1 MENKLNHN
9 LLSFVGRVF
18 FSSVVVFLSFEVSNL
33 VTSDKSGLSD
43 IFTAGGIVDEMLCR
57 VIENI

>member
-1 MENKLNHN
+1 MENSSSHN

-18 FSSVVVFLSFEVSNL
+18 FSSVVVFLSFEASNL

-43 IFTAGGIVDEMLCR
+43 IFTVESSM
-57 VIENI
+57 E